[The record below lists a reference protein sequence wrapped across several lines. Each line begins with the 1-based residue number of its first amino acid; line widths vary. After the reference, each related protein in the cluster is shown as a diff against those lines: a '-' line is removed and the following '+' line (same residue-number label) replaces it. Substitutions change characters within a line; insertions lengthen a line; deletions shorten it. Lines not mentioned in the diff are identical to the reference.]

1 MEVLKISLV
10 IEYQLLRKTYILW
23 KMKLMYCRKLNCYSR
38 RGFRVCVVNWG
49 LCRDSEVCV
58 VSLGFVDTTL
68 QPGKEMYVDKFCQQ
82 LTELVNIHFFPR
94 LQCRVMRDSL
104 LVSAQQVLPA

>member
-1 MEVLKISLV
+1 MSLLRRFCGSAYELPWEIYVKCILHAVLIEDVTGRMEVLKISLV

-49 LCRDSEVCV
+49 FVSLIGSLCRDSGVCV
-58 VSLGFVDTTL
+58 VIRKFV
-68 QPGKEMYVDKFCQQ
+68 
-82 LTELVNIHFFPR
+82 
-94 LQCRVMRDSL
+94 S
-104 LVSAQQVLPA
+104 